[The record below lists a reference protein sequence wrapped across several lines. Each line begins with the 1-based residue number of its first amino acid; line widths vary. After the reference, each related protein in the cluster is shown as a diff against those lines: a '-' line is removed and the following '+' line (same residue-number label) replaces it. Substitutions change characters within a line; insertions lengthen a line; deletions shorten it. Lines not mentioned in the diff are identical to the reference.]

1 MGPMLATCQNRYG
14 KICSEERRSID
25 RTWFYLTRQ
34 LVVGPGKRRG
44 SCATLSRE
52 TQAAKKKVVAGT
64 VHREESRDCSCAGT
78 LLITYCK
85 YIAVSVSD

>member
-25 RTWFYLTRQ
+25 RSWFCLTRQ

-64 VHREESRDCSCAGT
+64 VHWGSHM
-78 LLITYCK
+78 
-85 YIAVSVSD
+85 SVHVPVLCRSLTASILP